1 MQRKLLKR
9 SWSFLIA
16 LTAAATLFL
25 GGCEGD
31 KGDPGAPGRDAT
43 SGFTNISS
51 LTTQQRV
58 DLEFDQTNSVVT
70 GVTIASPPVVT
81 FKILDVNGNPVRGIG
96 QRNAN
101 GQLTN
106 LAFSIA
112 KLVPGTNGSPSE
124 WVNYLVTSSPT
135 GTTPVAAS
143 RPTRDREGTLRE
155 NSDGSYTYTFARDI
169 AQAQTLANGFTY
181 TGNNRRADLGDLTYN
196 PSLTHRVVVEY
207 GGEIPNTEP
216 ELTMKNA
223 VNIIYDFIPA
233 TGARVTSANSQR
245 EIVLTKYCNECHGN
259 PGDPNNLSDQGWGLG
274 ITTPH
279 HDARRD
285 TRYCVICHTF
295 QRAYGRAISVPTA
308 GAFTGNTYVTADT
321 SPVAEGEQREVL
333 GEFVTLVHKIHMGN
347 RLTETGYNYAGVQFN
362 ELGYTQDPGLCRK
375 CHRAENAQ
383 QLAATPQG
391 DNWRTM
397 PSRKACGS
405 CHGNIHVNTGVNSEV
420 PADTAH
426 PVQLNDAGCTACH
439 TSTEITSKH
448 AQALLSPNNQAV
460 QAGLTNF
467 FYEIASATVDAGNT
481 LSLRFR
487 IQQNTGTQDA
497 ARTNVVFNGSG
508 NNPLTGFTGGPA
520 FLLAYALPQDG
531 IQAPADFNNRAVGA
545 GLAQGQPTSA
555 GQPASVSIASLMTA
569 GRLGSAD
576 AEGYY
581 TATIPNAFPVGAMMR
596 TVALQSYFT
605 QVGVDTAVAG
615 RHAVA
620 VFRPVTGD
628 AVRRTVVDPAKCGR
642 CHEYFEAHGGQ
653 RVYETQVC
661 VTCHNPN
668 LTTSGR
674 TISAAKLAGAPNP
687 PNTYQ
692 LTDVD
697 LAILTTWFPGFNK
710 TTFSA
715 LLFPETSNNFKE
727 MIHGIHAGGTRT
739 TPFRDVR
746 NGPGANIAIINAAP
760 FAFPNLLG
768 NCEACHITDA
778 TNVNAHT
785 YDIEL
790 PPNVLLTTNVTQNN
804 IDPAART
811 AAGITAARG
820 TVPNP
825 QDLVLAPITGACI
838 SCHDTP
844 LAMAHM
850 QANGALLSFSQAG
863 GVVTALNPTTPTQ
876 SYSDLGVPRNQLVT
890 DPSLPPNYREQ
901 CVLCHGTG
909 RIADVIVVHQR

>member
-70 GVTIASPPVVT
+70 SVTIASPPVVT
-81 FKILDVNGNPVRGIG
+81 FKILDINGNPVRGIG

-181 TGNNRRADLGDLTYN
+181 AGNNRRADLGDLTYN

-207 GGEIPNTEP
+207 GGDIPNTEP

-233 TGARVTSANSQR
+233 TGARVTSANAQR

-295 QRAYGRAISVPTA
+295 QRAYGRAISVPAA

-405 CHGNIHVNTGVNSEV
+405 CHDNIHFNTGVNNEV

-487 IQQNTGTQDA
+487 IQQNTGSQDA
-497 ARTNVVFNGSG
+497 TRTNVVFNGSG

-531 IQAPADFNNRAVGA
+531 IQAPADFNNRPVGA
-545 GLAQGQPTSA
+545 GLAQGQPTAA

-569 GRLGSAD
+569 ARLGSAD

-581 TATIPNAFPVGAMMR
+581 TATIPNAFPVGATMR
-596 TVALQSYFT
+596 TVAMQSYFT
-605 QVGVDTAVAG
+605 QIGVDTAVAG

-653 RVYETQVC
+653 RVYQTQVC

-668 LTTSGR
+668 LSTSGR
-674 TISAAKLAGAPNP
+674 TLTDTTLAG
-687 PNTYQ
+687 
-692 LTDVD
+692 LTDLQRSL
-697 LAILTTWFPGFNK
+697 LAPWYPGINSLTAEFSQ
-710 TTFSA
+710 TFA
-715 LLFPETSNNFKE
+715 ETSNNFKE

-739 TPFRDVR
+739 DPFRDVR
-746 NGPGANIAIINAAP
+746 GDRFAVIDAAP

-768 NCEACHITDA
+768 NCEACHVTDPVT
-778 TNVNAHT
+778 TNRVT
-785 YDIEL
+785 YDVEL
-790 PPNVLLTTNVTQNN
+790 PEGVLPTTNVTT
-804 IDPAART
+804 DASGTTTAATTLAAR
-811 AAGITAARG
+811 R
-820 TVPNP
+820 TVPNAE
-825 QDLVLAPITGACI
+825 DLVIAPITGACI

-844 LAMAHM
+844 IAKAHM
-850 QANGALLSFSQAG
+850 QANGALLGAG
-863 GVVTALNPTTPTQ
+863 LNGPSYTDVGVARSVLDAM
-876 SYSDLGVPRNQLVT
+876 G
-890 DPSLPPNYREQ
+890 PPNFGEQ

-909 RIADVIVVHQR
+909 RIADVTVVHQR

>member
-9 SWSFLIA
+9 SSSFLIA

-81 FKILDVNGNPVRGIG
+81 FKIIDVNGNPVRGIG
-96 QRNAN
+96 QRSAN

-112 KLVPGTNGSPSE
+112 KLVPGTDGSPST
-124 WVNYLVTSSPT
+124 WVNYVVTSSPT

-143 RPTRDREGTLRE
+143 RPTRDREGTLVE

-181 TGNNRRADLGDLTYN
+181 AGNNRRADLGDLTYN

-207 GGEIPNTEP
+207 GGEIPDTEP

-295 QRAYGRAISVPTA
+295 QRAYGRPISTA
-308 GAFTGNTYVTADT
+308 VNDVYTDARTYVTAQT
-321 SPVAEGEQREVL
+321 GANGEVL
-333 GEFVTLVHKIHMGN
+333 GEFVTLVHKIHMGD
-347 RLTETGYNYAGVQFN
+347 RLTKSGYNYAGVMFDQ
-362 ELGYTQDPGLCRK
+362 LVSPTDPALCRK
-375 CHRAENAQ
+375 CHRGDTAE
-383 QLAATPQG
+383 QLAAAPQG
-391 DNWRTM
+391 DNWHDM

-405 CHGNIHVNTGVNSEV
+405 CHDGVNFQTGEGHSLGNLVQTNDSACTGCHNATGVQQNHQSRRLTTTNTTT
-420 PADTAH
+420 PAGY
-426 PVQLNDAGCTACH
+426 V
-439 TSTEITSKH
+439 
-448 AQALLSPNNQAV
+448 
-460 QAGLTNF
+460 NF
-467 FYEIASATVDAGNT
+467 FYEIASATVDAATNN
-481 LSLRFR
+481 LSVRFR
-487 IQQNTGTQDA
+487 IQQSTDSA
-497 ARTNVVFNGSG
+497 ANKTNVVFTGPGAVTGTPADAVISGFSGS
-508 NNPLTGFTGGPA
+508 PS

-531 IQAPADFNNRAVGA
+531 IDNPADYNNRGKVAAQPDLISIANLLAPANA
-545 GLAQGQPTSA
+545 GT
-555 GQPASVSIASLMTA
+555 
-569 GRLGSAD
+569 LGSISGPD
-576 AEGYY
+576 ASGYY
-581 TATIPNAFPVGAMMR
+581 TATILSARAFPAGATMRAVG
-596 TVALQSYFT
+596 LQAYFT
-605 QVGVDTAVAG
+605 QSNVTENAG
-615 RHAVA
+615 RYAVS
-620 VFRPVTGD
+620 VITPVTGD
-628 AVRRTVVDPAKCGR
+628 AVRRKVVDSSKCDV
-642 CHEYFEAHGGQ
+642 CHERLDFHGGN
-653 RVYETQVC
+653 RVFEIQLC
-661 VTCHNPN
+661 ITCHNPN
-668 LTTSGR
+668 LTSSGR
-674 TISAAKLAGAPNP
+674 TITANLSTFAFTPV
-687 PNTYQ
+687 Q
-692 LTDVD
+692 Q
-697 LAILTTWFPGFNK
+697 AILTEWEFD
-710 TTFSA
+710 TTLTNAA
-715 LLFPETSNNFKE
+715 LNFPETSNNLKD
-727 MIHGIHAGGTRT
+727 MIHGIHAGQERS

-746 NGPGANIAIINAAP
+746 NGPGAGRITLINAGSI
-760 FAFPNLLG
+760 AFPNLLG
-768 NCEACHITDA
+768 NCEACHVTDPA
-778 TNVNAHT
+778 NTNRVT
-785 YDIEL
+785 YDVEL
-790 PPNVLLTTNVTQNN
+790 PAGVLPTTNVTQNN

-825 QDLVLAPITGACI
+825 QDLVIAPTTGACI

-844 LAMAHM
+844 IAKAHM
-850 QANGALLSFSQAG
+850 QANGALLGAG
-863 GVVTALNPTTPTQ
+863 LNGPSYTDVGVARSVLDAM
-876 SYSDLGVPRNQLVT
+876 G
-890 DPSLPPNYREQ
+890 PPNFGEQ

-909 RIADVIVVHQR
+909 RIADVTVVHQR